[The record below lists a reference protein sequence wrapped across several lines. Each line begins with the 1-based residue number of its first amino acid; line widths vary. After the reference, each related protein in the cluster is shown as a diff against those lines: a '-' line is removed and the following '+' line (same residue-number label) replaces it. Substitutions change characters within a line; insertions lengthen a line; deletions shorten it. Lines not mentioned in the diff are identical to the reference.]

1 MAGRRVAVTGLSL
14 ITPLSCN
21 VQTAFQGLC
30 TGLSGIKRL
39 DPTEVPDYEKLRV
52 KVGGKPPSDFDVAYW
67 NKESSHARNEVNSF
81 SLAITANALKD
92 GKWKVVSEELAE
104 RFGGAYGI
112 ERASMQCVNRAQK
125 AISEVGY
132 GKIERFVALK
142 AIVHIATGSAS
153 INNRMRG
160 PTNTIV
166 MDSCS
171 GAGAIGEV
179 FHMLQGDEVDIGFAG
194 AADGNTYPLF
204 LASFDNAGILNHS
217 SNDAPEKASKPFDQG
232 SQGMVF
238 SDGGGGLL
246 LETFDHAEDRDAEVR
261 AELVS
266 FSRVTELG
274 PWTEA
279 DPNGDGTYRAITLAL
294 KNANVRPEEVD
305 LVSASGF
312 GRPSFDRSEA
322 IGIKRAFGRHSPS
335 VTTISGN
342 LGHLKAGSGAVQ
354 SVFAVLSLQSGL
366 IPPILNLTNP
376 IPETQDLDLVTG
388 SARKKDV
395 RYAVVINK
403 GFGGFNTALLYKKA
417 EA

>member
-14 ITPLSCN
+14 ITPISCN
-21 VQTAFQGLC
+21 VQTAFKGLC
-30 TGLSGIKRL
+30 DGLSGIKRL
-39 DPTEVPDYEKLRV
+39 DPTEVPDYDKLRV
-52 KVGGKPPSDFDVAYW
+52 KVGGKTPADFDAAYW
-67 NKESSHARNEVNSF
+67 MKESSHARNEVNSF
-81 SLAITANALKD
+81 SLAITADALKD
-92 GKWKVVSEELAE
+92 GKWKIESEELAD

-125 AISEVGY
+125 AIMEVGY

-171 GAGAIGEV
+171 GSGAIGEV
-179 FHMLQGDEVDIGFAG
+179 FHMLQGNEIDIGFAG
-194 AADGNTYPLF
+194 SADGNTYPLF
-204 LASFDNAGILNHS
+204 LASFDNAGLLNRY
-217 SNDAPEKASKPFDQG
+217 SNDAPDQASRPFDQG
-232 SQGMVF
+232 ARGMVF

-246 LETFDHAEDRDAEVR
+246 LESFDHAEDRDIDIK

-266 FSRVTELG
+266 FARVNELG
-274 PWTEA
+274 PWEEA
-279 DPNGDGTYRAITLAL
+279 DPSGDGTYRAITTVL
-294 KNANVRPEEVD
+294 KKANVRPEQVG
-305 LVSASGF
+305 LVSAAGF
-312 GRPSFDRSEA
+312 SLGSFDRSEA
-322 IGIKRAFGRHSPS
+322 TGIQKAFGSHKPA
-335 VTTISGN
+335 VTSISGN

-354 SVFAVLSLQSGL
+354 SVLAVLSLQSGL

-376 IPETQDLDLVTG
+376 IPETQGLDLVTG

-395 RYAVVINK
+395 EYAVVINK
-403 GFGGFNTALLYKKA
+403 GFGGFNTALLFKKA
-417 EA
+417 D